1 MKIRKKSISI
11 VVVCCMA
18 FQLLYAGL
26 PMLGDQAVASANIMV
41 NLITN
46 GGFEEGSLIP
56 DKGWQDGG
64 RPAGWGVWRAMEGNQ
79 NVSVTE
85 AVYHTGARSVQ
96 VKHDKLART
105 DIVPDPLVPITP
117 GQTYK
122 LQAWMKTDQ
131 VLPENVSKGVYIR
144 TQYCGADGKKI
155 EDGPYLPYVRG
166 TTDWTSYELLLQVP
180 DKPQIASF
188 KVEIFFETG
197 TGTLWIDD
205 VTLTPF
211 KDITSIA
218 LSPQNVNMDKEQ
230 KVQLVPTVAP
240 ANAPMDDL
248 IWSSSNSL
256 VATVKNGEV
265 TAHDYGTAVITAAT
279 SDRRV
284 SAQSFVTV
292 ESEAQKKAY
301 ETLRKKWAAKLVG
314 GEGIDMNDPELAAN
328 VEALV
333 NRMTNKEGTGRWDK
347 LNKAVDAD
355 ALWEDVISKTQND
368 SWRISWAY
376 GIIRDL
382 SLAYS
387 MKGSSLFQNEDLKN
401 DIIQAME
408 WMLKYQYNSSK
419 KITGNWWDWEIG
431 TPQEIMNILSLM
443 YDAMPPD
450 LIAKYIE
457 AIDKFVPDPKKR
469 VANSATIE
477 TGANLLDKALVVT
490 LRGIVGQHAAKV
502 MQGRDSIADEFLYVK
517 KGDGLYEDG
526 SLVQHTSIAYT
537 GGYGAVLLGRM
548 ADLFY
553 IFADSEWAISD
564 PSASN
569 VYNWVKDSFEPLL
582 YKGAILDSVKG
593 RSISRAADSDHI
605 TGRSIIMTLLRLAQ
619 SAPPAIAEE
628 TKSMVKEWVR
638 SDTTFEN
645 YYEGL
650 PLYELHLLKQLMQ
663 DDSVAPRGELVH
675 TQMFAGMD
683 RAVQL
688 RPDFGLSIS
697 MFSDRI
703 AAFEYGNGENKKG
716 WYTGIGMT
724 NVYNSDLKQFSD
736 HYWPTIDSY
745 RLPGTTTDR
754 SYREPAEWGNYMN
767 GKDWVGGSVI
777 DDYYGAVGMEF
788 SLAGST
794 GSSLQGK
801 KSWFLFDD
809 EMVAIGSD
817 IVNNTAS
824 MTETIVE
831 NRQLT
836 EAGTN
841 KLIVNGHEMPT
852 SLGWQE
858 QMTDVKWA
866 HMEGNAVGS
875 DIGYVFPSGEKV
887 TGKRE
892 AREGA
897 WSEINKG
904 GPVDIVKR
912 NYLSLAIEHG
922 ILPTAGTYEY
932 VLLPGKT
939 PEQTAA
945 YEANPDIQ
953 VLAKTEK
960 VHAVKETKQ
969 QVTGLNF
976 WEASAFQYVKTDKP
990 ISMMM
995 KEKGSELTLAIAEP
1009 TQKQGMVTVDLGKI
1023 GLQIIAQDPSIQVVQ
1038 TFPYTRLAIHTQ
1050 GSAGKVHTITLK
1062 VDPSQ
1067 TIDMEAMQ
1075 PEEGKIFKIP
1085 VMEDTF
1091 VRSGANHANVNN
1103 GSKDYVEVRE
1113 YGEGYT
1119 QRSFMKFDLSSISGD
1134 MESVKLK
1141 VYGKINDGDAK
1152 YDSNLIGVHRV
1163 EDDSWKE
1170 TEMVWGNQPAYGD
1183 AISTIAFQKVDKWRE
1198 YELVDTVKAELL
1210 RDQLLSLA
1218 LIEQPGVKGLN
1229 TQIKSKENAVFAPYL
1244 EVKMKA
1250 SEGAK
1255 VTEITVTPPEAKLK
1269 QGKQVKLEAAVK
1281 PDHAKNKQIV
1291 WTMSDEHRALATLQV
1306 NNGQA
1311 VVTGVL
1317 PGKVEI
1323 FAASVDGGYQAT
1335 ATIVIEAA
1343 EVKPDPEPTPKPDPT
1358 PTPTPTPDPT
1368 PSPAPGGSGS
1378 NEITIKERVQGM
1390 LGGELKMV
1398 STDEQL
1404 AAGQILISI
1413 PDGAQSVQLSSAAI
1427 LKLLE
1432 WNREAMLI
1440 LSGPNMF
1447 ITLPLKQMDNVEVTN
1462 GLRIGMEP
1470 IAEDTVTTITDHAKK
1485 LGASLV
1491 HIADQVVVEAD
1502 SLQRMYGSLINAG
1515 KLEMKWTIET
1525 KAIPAH
1531 LAGLRYD
1538 EERKALVPVP
1548 MKLKAVGSSVE
1559 ATFDGLPGQTYLLVE
1574 ANKTFA
1580 DLGKHWVK
1588 DDAQYL
1594 ASKFIMQGRNAD
1606 TFAPQAEITRAEMA
1620 AIISRMLDLGVKGSN
1635 LTYTDASDMQGSWY
1649 ENDIIRVHEA
1659 GLMNGYADGS
1669 FKPEQTI
1676 TRQELAVLIARVM
1689 SKIQPDWMTGADT
1702 AQLHI
1707 FTDSQKIAP
1716 WSVKEIATAVNN
1728 RLLQGDNQQRFN
1740 PAALATRAEAAAIV
1754 KRMLDQINR

>member
-1 MKIRKKSISI
+1 MNIRKRSISI

-18 FQLLYAGL
+18 FQLVFAGL
-26 PMLGDQAVASANIMV
+26 PIFGGQADASANTMV

-46 GGFEEGSLIP
+46 GGFEEGGLIP

-85 AVYHTGARSVQ
+85 AVYHTGTRSIQ

-122 LQAWMKTDQ
+122 LQAWLKTDQ

-166 TTDWTSYELLLQVP
+166 TTDWTPYELLLQVP
-180 DKPQIASF
+180 DKAQIASF

-205 VTLTPF
+205 VTLSPF
-211 KDITSIA
+211 KDITSIE
-218 LSPQNVNMDKEQ
+218 LNPKNVNMDKEK
-230 KVQLVPTVAP
+230 KVQLIPTVTP
-240 ANAPMDDL
+240 ANAPIDDL
-248 IWSSSNSL
+248 IWSSSNTS
-256 VATVKNGEV
+256 VATVQNGEV
-265 TAHDYGTAVITAAT
+265 TAHDYGTAVISATT
-279 SDRRV
+279 SDHKV

-301 ETLRKKWAAKLVG
+301 ETLRKKWATKLVG

-333 NRMTNKEGTGRWDK
+333 NRMTNKEGTGRWDT
-347 LNKAVDAD
+347 LNKTAD
-355 ALWEDVISKTQND
+355 PDTLWEGVISKTQND

-387 MKGSSLFQNEDLKN
+387 MKGSSLYQNEDLKN
-401 DIIQAME
+401 DIIHAME

-443 YDAMPPD
+443 YDAMPPE
-450 LIAKYIE
+450 LIGKYIE
-457 AIDKFVPDPKKR
+457 AVDKFVPDPKKR

-477 TGANLLDKALVVT
+477 TGANLLDKALVVM

-553 IFADSEWAISD
+553 IFVDSEWAITD
-564 PSASN
+564 PNAN
-569 VYNWVKDSFEPLL
+569 HVYSWVKDSFEPLL

-605 TGRSIIMTLLRLAQ
+605 TGRTIIMTLLRLAQ
-619 SAPPAIAEE
+619 SAPPAIAEQ
-628 TKSMVKEWVR
+628 TKSMVKEWVL
-638 SDTTFEN
+638 SDTTFEH
-645 YYEGL
+645 YYKGL

-745 RLPGTTTDR
+745 RLPGTTTDH
-754 SYREPAEWGNYMN
+754 SYKDPAEWGNYMN

-809 EMVAIGSD
+809 EMVAVGSD
-817 IVNNTAS
+817 IANNTAN

-836 EAGTN
+836 QAGAN

-852 SLGWQE
+852 NLGWQE

-866 HMEGNAVGS
+866 HMEGNAAGS

-904 GPVDIVKR
+904 GPTDLVKR

-922 ILPTAGTYEY
+922 KLPTAGTYEY

-945 YEANPDIQ
+945 YEASPDIQ
-953 VLAKTEK
+953 VLAKTER

-990 ISMMM
+990 ISMMI
-995 KEKGSELTLAIAEP
+995 KEKGNELTIAIAEP
-1009 TQKQGMVTVDLGKI
+1009 TQKQALVTVDLGKI
-1023 GLQIIAQDPSIQVVQ
+1023 GLHIVAQDPSIQVVQ
-1038 TFPYTRLAIHTQ
+1038 TFPYTRLAINTQ
-1050 GSAGKVHTITLK
+1050 GAAGKVHTITLK

-1067 TIDMEAMQ
+1067 TIDMEGMQ
-1075 PEEGKIFKIP
+1075 PEEGEINKIP

-1091 VRSGANHANVNN
+1091 VRNGANHVNVNN

-1119 QRSFMKFDLSSISGD
+1119 QRSFMKFDLSSLAGD
-1134 MESVKLK
+1134 IESVKLK

-1152 YDSNLIGVHRV
+1152 YDSNLIGVHHV

-1183 AISTIAFQKVDKWRE
+1183 AISTISFQKVDKWRE
-1198 YELVDTVKAELL
+1198 YELTDTVKAELL
-1210 RDQLLSLA
+1210 HDQRLSVA

-1229 TQIKSKENAVFAPYL
+1229 TQIKSKENAALAPYL
-1244 EVKMKA
+1244 EVTTKA

-1255 VTEITVTPPEAKLK
+1255 VTEVIVTPSTATIK
-1269 QGKQVKLEAAVK
+1269 QGEQVKLEATAK

-1291 WTMSDEHRALATLQV
+1291 WTMSNEHRALASLQV
-1306 NNGQA
+1306 INGQA

-1317 PGKVEI
+1317 PGKVEVI
-1323 FAASVDGGYQAT
+1323 AASVDGGSQAT
-1335 ATIVIEAA
+1335 VTIVIEGE
-1343 EVKPDPEPTPKPDPT
+1343 EVK
-1358 PTPTPTPDPT
+1358 PDPT
-1368 PSPAPGGSGS
+1368 PSPTPGQSGPNGS
-1378 NEITIKERVQGM
+1378 KMKDQVQGM
-1390 LGGELKMV
+1390 LGGQLKID

-1413 PDGAQSVQLSSAAI
+1413 SNGAKSVQLSSAAI
-1427 LKLLE
+1427 TKLME
-1432 WNREAMLI
+1432 WNSEATLV
-1440 LSGPNMF
+1440 LSVKNVS
-1447 ITLPLKQMDNVEVTN
+1447 ITLPLKQIANLEAAN
-1462 GLRIGMEP
+1462 GVRIGMEP
-1470 IAEDTVTTITDHAKK
+1470 IAEAMVATIAGHVKG

-1491 HIADQVVVEAD
+1491 TIADQVEME
-1502 SLQRMYGSLINAG
+1502 SGTLQPMYGSLIEAG
-1515 KLEMKWTIET
+1515 KLEMKWMIET
-1525 KAIPAH
+1525 KANPEH
-1531 LAGLRYD
+1531 LAGMRYD
-1538 EERKALVPVP
+1538 EDRKALVPVP
-1548 MKLKAVGSSVE
+1548 MKLKAVGSGVE
-1559 ATFDGLPGQTYLLVE
+1559 ATFGGMPGETYLLVE
-1574 ANKTFA
+1574 ANKTFT
-1580 DLGKHWVK
+1580 DLEKHWVK
-1588 DDAQYL
+1588 NDAQYL
-1594 ASKFIMQGRNAD
+1594 ASKFIMQGRNTD
-1606 TFAPQAEITRAEMA
+1606 SFVPQADITRAEMA
-1620 AIISRMLDLGVKGSN
+1620 ALIVRMLDLGLKGSD
-1635 LTYTDASDMQGSWY
+1635 LTYTDASGMQGKWY

-1659 GLMNGYADGS
+1659 GIMTGYADGS

-1676 TRQELAVLIARVM
+1676 TRQEMAVMIARVM
-1689 SKIQPDWMTGADT
+1689 SKIQPDWMSGIEASQVD
-1702 AQLHI
+1702 I
-1707 FTDSQKIAP
+1707 FTDSKDIAA
-1716 WSVKEIATAVNN
+1716 WSVKEVAAAVESG
-1728 RLLQGDNQQRFN
+1728 LLQGDKQKRFA
-1740 PAALATRAEAAAIV
+1740 PAAIATRAEAAAVV
-1754 KRMLDQINR
+1754 KRILDQINR